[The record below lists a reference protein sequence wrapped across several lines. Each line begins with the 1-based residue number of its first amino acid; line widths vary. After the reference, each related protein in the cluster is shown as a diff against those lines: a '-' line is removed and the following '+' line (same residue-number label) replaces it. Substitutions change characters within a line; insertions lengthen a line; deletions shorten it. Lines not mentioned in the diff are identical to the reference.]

1 MIDYNYTTDL
11 KPSIATVPKF
21 LSAEDFRYATE
32 FAKKAPY
39 IWGESDGPGKLKPT
53 GMIYDIMDEMIGV
66 GELDNGEILPEVE
79 RNVSIS
85 DKDQYIID
93 MIDSN
98 ICSKFPEME
107 DYDLYRAYINCF
119 APREIANF
127 HQDCADGYDAITF
140 IFYGNELYTGLN
152 DGGATEFY
160 LDDKII
166 AIPPVPNTL
175 LKFTAWVY
183 HRATP
188 LKSDHRFTYA
198 FKYCRKD
205 Y

>member
-1 MIDYNYTTDL
+1 MHCFTG
-11 KPSIATVPKF
+11 S
-21 LSAEDFRYATE
+21 TE
-32 FAKKAPY
+32 FAQKSPY
-39 IWGESDGPGKLKPT
+39 IWGESDAGKLKPT

-66 GELDNGEILPEVE
+66 GELDNGEIVPEAE

-93 MIDSN
+93 MFDEN
-98 ICSKFPEME
+98 ICSRFPEIE
-107 DYDLYRAYINCF
+107 EYELYRAYINCF

-175 LKFTAWVY
+175 LKFTAWVW